1 MRSIKII
8 LFSIFIYV
16 SAENALGQINPIL
29 GHFYAREQNGV
40 VILSW
45 EILAGSTCNGIQ
57 IFRSTDDLNFTQIN
71 DIPGICGNISFGQDY
86 IFEDK
91 NAIKNKTNSY
101 KLKLGTNGFSPVI
114 SVEIIDINKSGYQ
127 IRPNP
132 VRENSKIYFNN
143 ETNNESIINIYDFK
157 GAEVYTNMTQNN
169 YFDIDGSLFNSG
181 IYIFSISIS
190 ENPSKTTG
198 KLVIH

>member
-1 MRSIKII
+1 MRSIRII

-29 GHFYAREQNGV
+29 GHFYASEQNGV

-45 EILAGSTCNGIQ
+45 EIIAGSTCNGIQ
-57 IFRSTDDLNFTQIN
+57 IFRSTDDLNYVQIN
-71 DIPGICGNISFGQDY
+71 DIPGICGNISFAQDY
-86 IFEDK
+86 IFEDI
-91 NAIKNKTNSY
+91 NAVKNKTNFY
-101 KLKLGTNGFSPVI
+101 KLKLGTSGYSPVI
-114 SVEIIDINKSGYQ
+114 SVEIIDINTSGYQ

-132 VRENSKIYFNN
+132 VRENSKIYFTN
-143 ETNNESIINIYDFK
+143 ETNSESLITIYDFK
-157 GAEVYTNMTQNN
+157 GAEVYTNRTQNN

-181 IYIFSISIS
+181 IYIFTISIP
-190 ENPSKTTG
+190 ENRSITTG